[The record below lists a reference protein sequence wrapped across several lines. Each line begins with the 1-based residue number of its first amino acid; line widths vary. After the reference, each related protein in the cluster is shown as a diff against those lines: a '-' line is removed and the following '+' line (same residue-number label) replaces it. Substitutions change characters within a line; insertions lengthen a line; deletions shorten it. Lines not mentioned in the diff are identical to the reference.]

1 MTLHLRGGRLELEGP
16 PCLRGGRLQPALWT
30 IAALLTLTLLGAC
43 GPAVVPAPRAIVL
56 GSDTC
61 VQCRQTIATLDAA
74 AQAVFADGTT
84 RVYDDLGCLATDRAT
99 LRRGGQ
105 LYVQFAGGKG
115 WARVE
120 DVHFASP
127 KDRQSP
133 RRYNYFAYTQDEA
146 QRIDAAGWA
155 RGWGDLVAELNR
167 GK

>member
-1 MTLHLRGGRLELEGP
+1 MTSRLHGR
-16 PCLRGGRLQPALWT
+16 RFQPAHWT
-30 IAALLTLTLLGAC
+30 IAGLLSLTALCAC
-43 GPAVVPAPRAIVL
+43 GPSVVPAPREIAL
-56 GSDTC
+56 GRDAC
-61 VQCRQTIATLDAA
+61 VQCRQTIGTLDDA
-74 AQAVFADGTT
+74 AQAVFADGTS

-133 RRYNYFAYTQDEA
+133 RHYNYFAYTQDEA
-146 QRIDAAGWA
+146 QRIDADGWA